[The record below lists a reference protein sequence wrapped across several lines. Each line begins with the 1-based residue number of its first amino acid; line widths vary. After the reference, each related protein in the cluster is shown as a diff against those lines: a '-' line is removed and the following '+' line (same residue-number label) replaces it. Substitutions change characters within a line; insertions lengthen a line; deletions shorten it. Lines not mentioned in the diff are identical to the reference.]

1 MNKNITNNL
10 RAAWAITKKDIK
22 IYYLKPG
29 TLMFGVMFPL
39 FMFLSFAVGRN
50 VETSSLIPGLISLTV
65 LFSASSIGPMA
76 IPTERRV
83 KTFERLLSAPIS
95 FYAVILGKALG
106 GVLFSLFIGMFAITA
121 AWIFLGITISNFLVL
136 FFALI
141 LASLCFSLLGIMFA
155 MFPTENPGDI
165 MMMLNFIRLPLMFIS
180 GVFVPIET
188 LPFWAKTISFF
199 SPLTYA
205 NDLFR
210 FAIEGKIHLSTPLD
224 LTLLLVFSGI
234 FLLIGIKLDK
244 KFRD

>member
-1 MNKNITNNL
+1 MSKNIIINL
-10 RAAWAITKKDIK
+10 KAAWAITKKDIK

-39 FMFLSFAVGRN
+39 FMFLSFAIGRN
-50 VETSSLIPGLISLTV
+50 LPALSLIPGLISLTV
-65 LFSASSIGPMA
+65 LFSASSIGPVA

-95 FYAVILGKALG
+95 FYAIILGKALG
-106 GVLFSLFIGMFAITA
+106 GVLFSLFISLIALLA
-121 AWIFLGITISNFLVL
+121 AWLFLGVTMASPFIL

-180 GVFVPIET
+180 GIFIPVET
-188 LPFWAKTISFF
+188 LPLWAKLVSSF

-210 FAIEGKIHLSTPLD
+210 FGIEGKIHFSLTAD
-224 LTLLLVFSGI
+224 LVVLLLSAGA
-234 FLLIGIKLDK
+234 FLFIGIRLDK
-244 KFRD
+244 KFRE